1 MAGDE
6 AYTCKPSLIDPSN
19 SLAAIHQRHRQ
30 TGHTDSFTNGR
41 SKMMK
46 LTGRDV
52 TLSVLPITN
61 NIRTVAVLGDTNAAG
76 IPVSHIATR

>member
-1 MAGDE
+1 
-6 AYTCKPSLIDPSN
+6 
-19 SLAAIHQRHRQ
+19 
-30 TGHTDSFTNGR
+30 
-41 SKMMK
+41 MMK